1 MGSRISKS
9 ELAIK
14 RAKKYLR
21 SQGIMNKKDEEKMP
35 DRIRK
40 KMEEILKLDEGG
52 MLESRIIVPKRKTI
66 VKPEVFKEKSDT
78 GVTKKGS
85 KITIGKNILGVDVI
99 GQAAQQKYKFP
110 RGESKRRTKSITAS
124 KQFGNRGSFGV
135 EAYDSTSSNPMNRSK
150 TKGIKGSLTLTFS
163 KGDMVSRGGKAAI
176 RGIKFTGVK

>member
-1 MGSRISKS
+1 MVKRFSKQ
-9 ELAIK
+9 ELAIQ

-52 MLESRIIVPKRKTI
+52 MPESRIILPKRRTVI
-66 VKPEVFKEKSDT
+66 KPEVFKEKSDT

-85 KITIGKNILGVDVI
+85 KITIGKKILGVDVI
-99 GQAAQQKYKFP
+99 GQAAQQKYTFP

-124 KQFGNRGSFGV
+124 KQFGNRGSFGI

-150 TKGIKGSLTLTFS
+150 TKGIKGSLTIRLS
-163 KGDMVSRGGKAAI
+163 EGGSVSRGGRAAI